1 MDELSHWVW
10 TLTAIGLWLL
20 AVGSIYFFFI
30 RHEIKAFDLISP
42 EERAKALRTNRQIL
56 LDIDKKNFK

>member
-10 TLTAIGLWLL
+10 TLIAIGLWLL

-30 RHEIKAFDLISP
+30 RHEIKAFELMP
-42 EERAKALRTNRQIL
+42 PKERAKVLRTRRQRHL
-56 LDIDKKNFK
+56 NAGELGRK